1 MCTGRIYLELE
12 GQIGVVKPGNNITRG
27 CAKEARIKGKEWN
40 AFVACKMY
48 LKRREVNVGT
58 IELGKATIPTIINIV
73 KEKSGT
79 GMQKH
84 FMPIKG
90 QISGRCP
97 GKL

>member
-1 MCTGRIYLELE
+1 
-12 GQIGVVKPGNNITRG
+12 
-27 CAKEARIKGKEWN
+27 
-40 AFVACKMY
+40 MY

-58 IELGKATIPTIINIV
+58 IELGKAIIPTIINIV

-97 GKL
+97 GKLSYTMSHHYSILGLDRYVVTPIHVNEYSIYF